1 MLQQRIRQPRR
12 TSLTHPAG
20 SARQQ
25 YRLLPISPE
34 PAGLHDNIVDEWGK
48 ASFPASDPPSNW

>member
-12 TSLTHPAG
+12 TSLTDPAV